1 MLKKRDRQRE
11 REKRVIIAAKPES
24 NNTVTEM
31 ITCAAHTP
39 HTHTH
44 TFPRCWWSR
53 FLPFNAHT
61 DTHTRRVYYYTF
73 TPLWP
78 FRLVCPDDIGLFNEY
93 RLLTHWSNTKR
104 KRAPAYVGDAIN
116 YWNVDKSECLCRV
129 ASFCIWLTKEMVSC
143 ARTQFNICIYRIRML
158 LLWSFL
164 NDRSAISNWWIFDM
178 KTYPTHRLHGMDV
191 ANHLITLGLFT

>member
-1 MLKKRDRQRE
+1 MLKKRDRQTERA
-11 REKRVIIAAKPES
+11 REKSHNCCKTRIQQYS
-24 NNTVTEM
+24 YQNDCM
-31 ITCAAHTP
+31 RSAHT
-39 HTHTH
+39 THTRFHDVDDHGFCRSMH
-44 TFPRCWWSR
+44 TQ
-53 FLPFNAHT
+53 
-61 DTHTRRVYYYTF
+61 THTRRVYYYTF